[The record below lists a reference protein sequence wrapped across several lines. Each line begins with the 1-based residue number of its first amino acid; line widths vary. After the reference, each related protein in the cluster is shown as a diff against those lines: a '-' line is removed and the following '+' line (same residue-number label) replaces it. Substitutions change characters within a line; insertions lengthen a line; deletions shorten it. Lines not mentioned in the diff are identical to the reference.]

1 MTMRDLFVAIEKNV
15 LTKIQLIDLIRLL
28 SMNSN
33 TPILRMQQDDH

>member
-28 SMNSN
+28 NKNSN